1 MRGFILGGV
10 MLITMMFPG
19 LLYAQEMEKIGRL
32 HIGTDLGFQVE
43 TRDGT
48 AFALALNGDYYL
60 DRNFSVGPLIQLAF
74 SGDLT
79 QFGLSLQGKYTFDL
93 AGNPG
98 LKPHFQGGLGF
109 INSDLD
115 GPGNGS
121 DTSFLVPLGAG
132 FEYKLAENI
141 SASSTLLLNFTGL
154 TLGTKDASNS
164 LAWYFGL
171 RFVL

>member
-1 MRGFILGGV
+1 M
-10 MLITMMFPG
+10 
-19 LLYAQEMEKIGRL
+19 
-32 HIGTDLGFQVE
+32 GFQAE
-43 TRDGT
+43 TPDGT

-60 DRNFSVGPLIQLAF
+60 NRHFSVGPLIQLAF

-93 AGNPG
+93 VGNPG

-115 GPGNGS
+115 GVGGSS
-121 DTSFLVPLGAG
+121 DTSFLVPIGAG
-132 FEYKLAENI
+132 LEYKLTENI
-141 SASSTLLLNFTGL
+141 SASSTMLLNFTGL
-154 TLGTKDASNS
+154 NFVTKDASNS

-171 RFVL
+171 RFIL